1 MRDNEHWDLVIKPKS
16 NWLDINFADLW
27 RYRDLILLFVRR
39 DFVAQY
45 KQTILGPVWHIIQPL
60 FTTFLYAVVF
70 GEIANL
76 KTDGSPRPL
85 FYLSGIIMWNFFSGC
100 LLNTANTFIAN
111 AGIFGKIYFPRLVIP
126 ISTVIS
132 TSIRFGIQFFLLI
145 AFLLFYIFVRDIH
158 ISITYYVLY
167 VPILIIIMGVMG
179 LGFGI
184 MISSLTTKY
193 RDIAL
198 FLGFALQLLMYLTPV
213 IYPASLWGKYQW
225 VMDINP
231 MTPIIESF
239 RHAMLGSGHFDM
251 TGIIYS
257 GIFSIVVF
265 LIGAILFTRT
275 EKTFMDTV

>member
-1 MRDNEHWDLVIKPKS
+1 MQDNEHWDLVIKPKS

-85 FYLSGIIMWNFFSGC
+85 FYLSGIIMWNYFSGC

-111 AGIFGKIYFPRLVIP
+111 ANIFGKIYFPRLVIP

-132 TSIRFGIQFFLLI
+132 TSIRFGIQFLLLI
-145 AFLLFYIFVRDIH
+145 AFLLFYIFVRDIN

-167 VPILIIIMGVMG
+167 VPLLIIIMGVMG

-239 RHAMLGSGHFDM
+239 RHAMLGSGSFDM
-251 TGIIYS
+251 SGILYS
-257 GIFSIVVF
+257 GIFSVVVF
-265 LIGAILFTRT
+265 FIGAILFTRT

>member
-132 TSIRFGIQFFLLI
+132 NSIRFGIQFFLLI
-145 AFLLFYIFVRDIH
+145 DFLLFYIFVRDIH

>member
-1 MRDNEHWDLVIKPKS
+1 MQDNEHWDLVIKPKS

-27 RYRDLILLFVRR
+27 RYRDLILLFVKR

-85 FYLSGIIMWNFFSGC
+85 FYLSGIIMWNYFSGC

-111 AGIFGKIYFPRLVIP
+111 ANIFGKIYFPRLVIP

-132 TSIRFGIQFFLLI
+132 TSIRFGIQFLLLI
-145 AFLLFYIFVRDIH
+145 AFLLFYIFVRDIN

-167 VPILIIIMGVMG
+167 VPLLIIIMGVMG

-239 RHAMLGSGHFDM
+239 RHAMLGSGSFDM
-251 TGIIYS
+251 SGILYS
-257 GIFSIVVF
+257 GIFSVVVF
-265 LIGAILFTRT
+265 FIGAILFTRT

>member
-1 MRDNEHWDLVIKPKS
+1 MQDNEHWDLVIKPKS

-145 AFLLFYIFVRDIH
+145 AFLLFYIFVRDIN

>member
-1 MRDNEHWDLVIKPKS
+1 MQDNEHWDLVIKPKS

-85 FYLSGIIMWNFFSGC
+85 FYLSGIIMWNYFSGC

-111 AGIFGKIYFPRLVIP
+111 ANIFGKIYFPRLVIP

-132 TSIRFGIQFFLLI
+132 TSIRFGIQFLLLI
-145 AFLLFYIFVRDIH
+145 AFLLFYIFVRDIN

-167 VPILIIIMGVMG
+167 VPLLIIIMGVMG

-239 RHAMLGSGHFDM
+239 RHAMLGSGSFDLS
-251 TGIIYS
+251 GILYS
-257 GIFSIVVF
+257 GIFSVVVF
-265 LIGAILFTRT
+265 FIGAILFTRT

>member
-132 TSIRFGIQFFLLI
+132 NSIRFGIQFFLLI

>member
-1 MRDNEHWDLVIKPKS
+1 MSNNEHWDLVIKPKS

-27 RYRDLILLFVRR
+27 RYRDLILLFVKR
-39 DFVAQY
+39 DFVALY
-45 KQTILGPVWHIIQPL
+45 KQTILGPIWHIIQPL

-132 TSIRFGIQFFLLI
+132 TSIRFGIQFLLLI
-145 AFLLFYIFVRDIH
+145 AFLLFYIFIKDIH
-158 ISITYYVLY
+158 ISTTYYVLY

-225 VMDINP
+225 VMDVNP

-251 TGIIYS
+251 RGIMYS

-265 LIGAILFTRT
+265 FIGAILFTRT

>member
-1 MRDNEHWDLVIKPKS
+1 MQDNEHWDLVIKPKS

-85 FYLSGIIMWNFFSGC
+85 FYLSGIIMWNYFSGC

-111 AGIFGKIYFPRLVIP
+111 ANIFGKIYFPRLVIP

-132 TSIRFGIQFFLLI
+132 TSIRFGIQFLLLI

-239 RHAMLGSGHFDM
+239 RHAMLGSGSFDM
-251 TGIIYS
+251 SGILYS
-257 GIFSIVVF
+257 GIFSVVVF
-265 LIGAILFTRT
+265 FIGAILFTRT

>member
-265 LIGAILFTRT
+265 FIGAILFTRT
-275 EKTFMDTV
+275 EKTFMDTI

>member
-1 MRDNEHWDLVIKPKS
+1 MSNNEHWDLVIKPKS

-27 RYRDLILLFVRR
+27 RYRDLILLFVKR
-39 DFVAQY
+39 DFIAQY
-45 KQTILGPVWHIIQPL
+45 KQTILGPIWHIIQPL

-132 TSIRFGIQFFLLI
+132 TSIRFGIQFLLLI
-145 AFLLFYIFVRDIH
+145 AFLLFYIFIKDIH
-158 ISITYYVLY
+158 ISTTYYVLY

-225 VMDINP
+225 VMDVNP

-251 TGIIYS
+251 RGIMYS

-265 LIGAILFTRT
+265 FIGAILFTRT

>member
-1 MRDNEHWDLVIKPKS
+1 M
-16 NWLDINFADLW
+16 
-27 RYRDLILLFVRR
+27 
-39 DFVAQY
+39 
-45 KQTILGPVWHIIQPL
+45 
-60 FTTFLYAVVF
+60 
-70 GEIANL
+70 
-76 KTDGSPRPL
+76 
-85 FYLSGIIMWNFFSGC
+85 
-100 LLNTANTFIAN
+100 
-111 AGIFGKIYFPRLVIP
+111 
-126 ISTVIS
+126 
-132 TSIRFGIQFFLLI
+132 
-145 AFLLFYIFVRDIH
+145 
-158 ISITYYVLY
+158 
-167 VPILIIIMGVMG
+167 PILIIIMGVMG

>member
-1 MRDNEHWDLVIKPKS
+1 
-16 NWLDINFADLW
+16 
-27 RYRDLILLFVRR
+27 
-39 DFVAQY
+39 
-45 KQTILGPVWHIIQPL
+45 
-60 FTTFLYAVVF
+60 
-70 GEIANL
+70 
-76 KTDGSPRPL
+76 
-85 FYLSGIIMWNFFSGC
+85 MWNYFSGC

-111 AGIFGKIYFPRLVIP
+111 ANIFGKIYFPRLVIP

-132 TSIRFGIQFFLLI
+132 TSIRFGIQFLLLI
-145 AFLLFYIFVRDIH
+145 AFLLFYIFVRDIN

-167 VPILIIIMGVMG
+167 VPLLIIIMGVMG

-239 RHAMLGSGHFDM
+239 RHAMLGSGSFDLS
-251 TGIIYS
+251 GILYS
-257 GIFSIVVF
+257 GIFSVVVF
-265 LIGAILFTRT
+265 FIGAILFTRT

>member
-1 MRDNEHWDLVIKPKS
+1 MQDNEHWDLVIKPKS

-145 AFLLFYIFVRDIH
+145 AFLLFYIFVRDIN

-167 VPILIIIMGVMG
+167 VPLLIIIMGVMG

>member
-1 MRDNEHWDLVIKPKS
+1 MSNNEHWDLVIKPKS

-27 RYRDLILLFVRR
+27 RYRDLILLFVKR

-45 KQTILGPVWHIIQPL
+45 KQTILGPIWHIIQPL

-132 TSIRFGIQFFLLI
+132 TSIRFGIQFLLLI
-145 AFLLFYIFVRDIH
+145 AFLLFYIFIKDIH
-158 ISITYYVLY
+158 ISTTYYVLY

-225 VMDINP
+225 VMDVNP

-251 TGIIYS
+251 RGIMYS
-257 GIFSIVVF
+257 GIFSIVVY
-265 LIGAILFTRT
+265 LS
-275 EKTFMDTV
+275 

>member
-1 MRDNEHWDLVIKPKS
+1 MQDNEHWDLVIKPKS

-85 FYLSGIIMWNFFSGC
+85 FYLSGIIMWNYFSGC

-111 AGIFGKIYFPRLVIP
+111 ANIFGKIYFPRLVIP

-132 TSIRFGIQFFLLI
+132 TSIRFGIQFLLLI

-239 RHAMLGSGHFDM
+239 RHAMLGSGSLDM
-251 TGIIYS
+251 SGILYS
-257 GIFSIVVF
+257 GIFSVVVF
-265 LIGAILFTRT
+265 FIGAILFTRT